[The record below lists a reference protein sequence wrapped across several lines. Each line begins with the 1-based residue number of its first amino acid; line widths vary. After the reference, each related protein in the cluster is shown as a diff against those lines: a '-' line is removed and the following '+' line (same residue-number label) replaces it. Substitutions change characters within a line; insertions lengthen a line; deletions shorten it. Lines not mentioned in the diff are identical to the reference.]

1 MAANKAMAAQEGY
14 LDPNDPSLS
23 WERLLQIAKR
33 IAKGLE
39 YLHSGCNPQT
49 LHFDIKPNNIFLDKS
64 FYPKISDSGQA
75 KLCSRTHSTVS
86 VPGARGTAGYIALKI
101 WNRNFGGA
109 SHKSEVFSY
118 GMLILKMAGGR
129 QDINGEGS
137 DSSDKYFPHFVYKQI
152 AVDKNI
158 TEHDDMMLG
167 LWCVRTMPSDRP
179 VMSRVIEVLKGS
191 LEQLSILPKPS
202 IFSPTPQ
209 LADLCKYSDE
219 LCGSPFSQF
228 CVSVPC

>member
-1 MAANKAMAAQEGY
+1 MKVLCLTGKEFVMSAKNLMGCVATIMLKMSSCVSARMAANKAMAAQ
-14 LDPNDPSLS
+14 
-23 WERLLQIAKR
+23 I
-33 IAKGLE
+33 
-39 YLHSGCNPQT
+39 

-75 KLCSRTHSTVS
+75 KLCSRTHSTIS
-86 VPGARGTAGYIALKI
+86 VPGARGTAGYIALEI
-101 WNRNFGGA
+101 WNRNFGEA

-158 TEHDDMMLG
+158 TEHDDMMVG
-167 LWCVRTMPSDRP
+167 LWCVRTIPSDRP

-202 IFSPTPQ
+202 IFSPVTPRNEEENC
-209 LADLCKYSDE
+209 APCYS
-219 LCGSPFSQF
+219 
-228 CVSVPC
+228 VYV